1 MSGEILWQP
10 GERELRK
17 SNMARYMDWLAERGY
32 GRFGN
37 WPALFQW
44 SIRDMDRF
52 WESVWEFT
60 GLQADT
66 PWERIRDDQPMPAT
80 RWLPGARLNFA
91 ANLLRYAAGERADDE
106 AVIAVAEGRET
117 QRTTGAELY
126 RQVGAFEAWLR
137 AQGVQPGDR
146 VAGVVCNGHEAL
158 VAMLAATSMGAV
170 WSSAS
175 PDFGV
180 QATEDRFGQIE
191 PTVLVAVNGYGF
203 GGKRFHRAEQ
213 IRELAQRLP
222 TVRAVAVVRQLEDAP
237 MPEGERFVPWHE
249 ALAAHRGEAPSFTP
263 LPADHPVYIL
273 YSSGT
278 TGKPKCIVHG
288 AGGILL
294 NHAKEL
300 ILHGDVAP
308 GDRFFYFTTCGWM
321 MWNWQASALLAGATL
336 VVYDGSPG
344 HPDVGMPWRLA
355 EQERLTHFGT
365 SARFIAACRKAELSP
380 GRDQDL
386 GHLRVVFSTG
396 SPLLPEDYDWFY
408 EHVSRDILLGS
419 IAGGTDI
426 CGCFVG
432 SNPLLPVR
440 RGEIQAPM
448 LGADVTAFDENGNP
462 VSQDRG
468 ELVCRQPLPSMPVA
482 FWNDPDGSRYRE
494 AYFDSFPGIWAHGDF
509 VGFTDSGGA
518 IIYGRSDAVLN
529 PGGVRIGTAE
539 IYRQVETESR
549 VADSLVVG
557 RPVEGDVEVVLLVVP
572 ADGVELDG
580 DLRQEL
586 RRKIREGASP
596 RHVPRHIVAVDDI
609 PYTRSGKKVELAVT
623 RMLRGDRKEENRSAL
638 ANPEALDSIRAAL
651 GEAEL
656 LPDPA

>member
-1 MSGEILWQP
+1 MSGDILWQP

-17 SNMARYMDWLAERGY
+17 SNMARYMDWLAENGY

-37 WPALFQW
+37 WPALYQW
-44 SIRDMDRF
+44 SIRDMEQF
-52 WESVWEFT
+52 WESVWTFS
-60 GLQADT
+60 GLHADT
-66 PWERIRDDQPMPAT
+66 PWESIHDNQPMPAT
-80 RWLPGARLNFA
+80 RWLPGARLNYA
-91 ANLLRYAAGERADDE
+91 GNMLRHARGERADQE

-117 QRTTGAELY
+117 SRTTWRELE
-126 RQVGAFEAWLR
+126 RQVGAFEGWLR
-137 AQGVQPGDR
+137 AQGVEAGDR
-146 VAGVVCNGHEAL
+146 VAGLVCNGLEAL
-158 VAMLAATSMGAV
+158 VGMLACSSLGAV

-191 PTVLVAVNGYGF
+191 PKVLVAVNGYGF
-203 GGKRFHRAEQ
+203 NGKHFQRAEQ
-213 IRELAQRLP
+213 IRQLAERIPSVQ
-222 TVRAVAVVRQLEDAP
+222 AVAVIPQLDDAP
-237 MPEGERFVPWHE
+237 MPEGDRFVPWDE
-249 ALAAHRGEAPSFTP
+249 ALAAHDGANPSFTP
-263 LPADHPVYIL
+263 LPADHPLYIL

-300 ILHGDVAP
+300 ILHGDVAM
-308 GDRFFYFTTCGWM
+308 GDRFFYFTTRGWM

-344 HPDVGMPWRLA
+344 YPDVGMPWRLA
-355 EQERLTHFGT
+355 EAERLTHFGT
-365 SARFIAACRKAELSP
+365 SARFIAACRKAEIEP
-380 GRDQDL
+380 GHDQDL
-386 GHLRVVFSTG
+386 SALRVVFSTG

-408 EHVSRDILLGS
+408 TAVSRDILLGS

-426 CGCFVG
+426 CACFVG

-440 RGEIQAPM
+440 RGEIQGPM
-448 LGADVTAFDENGNP
+448 LGADVAAFDEDG
-462 VSQDRG
+462 QATDGRG

-494 AYFDSFPGIWAHGDF
+494 AYFDTFPGIWAHGDF
-509 VGFTDSGGA
+509 IGFTDAGGA

-539 IYRQVETESR
+539 IYRQVETETR
-549 VADSLVVG
+549 IADSLVVG

-572 ADGVELDG
+572 AEGVTVDG
-580 DLRQEL
+580 EL
-586 RRKIREGASP
+586 RKQLRNRIREGASP

-623 RMLRGDRKEENRSAL
+623 RMLRGDRKEENRAAL
-638 ANPEALDSIRAAL
+638 SNPESLDHIRATL
-651 GEAEL
+651 SETGL
-656 LPDPA
+656 LPGTD

>member
-1 MSGEILWQP
+1 MAGEILWQP

-17 SNMARYMDWLAERGY
+17 SNMARYMDWLAENGY

-37 WPALFQW
+37 WPALYQW
-44 SIRDMDRF
+44 SIRDMEQF
-52 WESVWEFT
+52 WESVWTFT
-60 GLQADT
+60 GLHADT
-66 PWERIRDDQPMPAT
+66 PWMRIHDNQPMPNT
-80 RWLPGARLNFA
+80 RWLPGARLNYA
-91 ANLLRYAAGERADDE
+91 GNMLRHARGERADEE

-117 QRTTGAELY
+117 SRTTWRELE

-137 AQGVQPGDR
+137 AQGVEAGDR
-146 VAGVVCNGHEAL
+146 VAGMVCNSLEAL
-158 VAMLAATSMGAV
+158 VGMLACSSLGAV

-191 PTVLVAVNGYGF
+191 PKVLVAVNGYGF
-203 GGKRFHRAEQ
+203 NGKRFQRADQ
-213 IRELAQRLP
+213 IRQLAERIP
-222 TVRAVAVVRQLEDAP
+222 GVRAVAVIQQLADAP
-237 MPEGERFVPWHE
+237 MPEGDHFVPWDE
-249 ALAAHRGEAPSFTP
+249 ALAAHDGAEPSFTP
-263 LPADHPVYIL
+263 LPAEHPLYIL

-321 MWNWQASALLAGATL
+321 MWNWQASALIAGATL

-344 HPDVGMPWRLA
+344 YPDVGMTWRLA
-355 EQERLTHFGT
+355 EAERLTHFGT
-365 SARFIAACRKAELSP
+365 SARFIAACRKAAIEP
-380 GRDQDL
+380 GHDQDL
-386 GHLRVVFSTG
+386 NALRVVFSTG

-408 EHVSRDILLGS
+408 ASVSRDILLGS

-426 CGCFVG
+426 CACFVG

-440 RGEIQAPM
+440 RGEIQGPM
-448 LGADVTAFDENGNP
+448 LGADVAAFDEDGKAT
-462 VSQDRG
+462 DGRG

-482 FWNDPDGSRYRE
+482 FWNDPDGSRYHE
-494 AYFDSFPGIWAHGDF
+494 AYFDTFPGIWAHGDF
-509 VGFTDSGGA
+509 IGFTDAGGA
-518 IIYGRSDAVLN
+518 VIYGRSDAVLN

-539 IYRQVETESR
+539 IYRQVETETR
-549 VADSLVVG
+549 IADSLVVG

-572 ADGVELDG
+572 AAGVTVDG
-580 DLRQEL
+580 DLRKEL
-586 RRKIREGASP
+586 RNRIRDGASP
-596 RHVPRHIVAVDDI
+596 RHVPRHIIAVDDI

-623 RMLRGDRKEENRSAL
+623 RMLRGDRKEENRAAL
-638 ANPEALDSIRAAL
+638 SNPESLDSIRATLAD
-651 GEAEL
+651 ADL
-656 LPDPA
+656 LPATD

>member
-10 GERELRK
+10 GERELRN
-17 SNMARYMDWLAERGY
+17 SNMARYMDWLADNGY
-32 GRFGN
+32 GRFDN
-37 WPALFQW
+37 WHALYQW
-44 SIRDMDRF
+44 SIDDVDAF
-52 WESVWEFT
+52 WHSIWDYA

-66 PWERIRDDQPMPAT
+66 PWERIRDDQPMPST

-91 ANLLRYAAGERADDE
+91 GNLLRHTGGERADE
-106 AVIAVAEGRET
+106 QAVVALAEGRET
-117 QRTTGAELY
+117 LRTTWRELY
-126 RQVGAFEAWLR
+126 AQVGAFEGWLR
-137 AQGVQPGDR
+137 ARGVQPGDR
-146 VAGVVCNGHEAL
+146 VAGVVCNSHETL
-158 VAMLAATSMGAV
+158 VAMLAATSLGAV

-191 PTVLVAVNGYGF
+191 PTILVTVNGYGF

-213 IRELAQRLP
+213 IRELAARLP
-222 TVRAVAVVRQLEDAP
+222 SVRAVAVIPQLKEAP
-237 MPEGERFVPWHE
+237 MPKGEVFVPWEE
-249 ALAAHRGEAPSFTP
+249 ALASHAGEVPSFTP
-263 LPADHPVYIL
+263 LPPDHPVYIL

-288 AGGILL
+288 AGGLLL

-300 ILHGDVAP
+300 ILHGDVRA
-308 GDRFFYFTTCGWM
+308 GDRLLYFTTCGWM
-321 MWNWQASALLAGATL
+321 MWNWQASALLTAATL

-344 HPDVGMPWRLA
+344 EPDIGMLWRVA
-355 EQERLTHFGT
+355 ESEDLTHFGT
-365 SARFIAACRKAELSP
+365 SARFLAACRKAELEP
-380 GRDQDL
+380 GKTLDL
-386 GHLRVVFSTG
+386 RHLRVVFSTG

-408 EHVSRDILLGS
+408 EAVSRNVLLGS

-432 SNPLLPVR
+432 SNPILPVR

-448 LGADVTAFDENGNP
+448 LGADVAAFDEHGNP
-462 VSQDRG
+462 VTEGRG

-494 AYFDSFPGIWAHGDF
+494 AYFDTFPAVWAHGDF
-509 VGFTDSGGA
+509 IGFTEHGGA

-539 IYRQVETESR
+539 IYRQVET
-549 VADSLVVG
+549 VDAIADSLVVG

-572 ADGVELDG
+572 AEGVNLDG
-580 DLRQEL
+580 QLKRALRQ
-586 RRKIREGASP
+586 RIREGASP
-596 RHVPRHIVAVDDI
+596 RHVPRHIVAVADI
-609 PYTRSGKKVELAVT
+609 PYTRSGKKVELAVA
-623 RMLRGDRKEENRSAL
+623 RMLRGDTKEENRAAL
-638 ANPEALDSIRAAL
+638 SNPEALDAIRAAL
-651 GEAEL
+651 ARAEL
-656 LPDPA
+656 LPAS